1 MNEQPQPPQMPYQ
14 PAPPQGP
21 PTPPQQYGQPQ
32 QQLTPPQPMPGP
44 QPPMPGQAPMQPMMQ
59 QPMPPYQ
66 MPPKR
71 VNKGLLWGIIGGVV
85 GLILII
91 VAIVVSLIMFSGPS
105 ENDYMEAQKV
115 LDEAHTAYSDISD
128 KTYTLF
134 SSSTMNA
141 KGTDNSS
148 TIDSLKK
155 SKKTLDEKF
164 EKLSKMKAI
173 TGDKKV
179 KEKWDKLNAKR
190 DKFNKMIDFSIE
202 LGEKVLPA
210 FFKALQLDSFST
222 VSDINRA
229 ITDIDNISTSDADTK
244 QMMTEAANYLRAARD
259 YANAKS
265 SSSYSYDSSAYDKY
279 MDAADKFEAAHK
291 KWTNSVDKRT
301 DEAQIKDEVNDLIE
315 ALSHKGKDS

>member
-66 MPPKR
+66 MPPKG

-115 LDEAHTAYSDISD
+115 LDEAHPAYSDISD
-128 KTYTLF
+128 KIYALF
-134 SSSTMNA
+134 SSSG
-141 KGTDNSS
+141 KGTSNSS
-148 TIDSLKK
+148 AVDSLKK
-155 SKKTLDEKF
+155 SKQTLDEKF
-164 EKLSKMKAI
+164 DKLSKMKAI

-202 LGEKVLPA
+202 LSEKVLPTY
-210 FFKALQLDSFST
+210 FKVLQIDSYST
-222 VSDINRA
+222 VSDINRM
-229 ITDIDNISTSDADTK
+229 ITDIENISISDTDTK
-244 QMMTEAANYLRAARD
+244 QMMTEAASYLRAVRD

-265 SSSYSYDSSAYDKY
+265 SSSYSYDSNAYDKY
-279 MDAADKFEAAHK
+279 LDASDKFEAAHK

-301 DEAQIKDEVNDLIE
+301 DEAQIKNEVNDLIE
-315 ALSHKGKDS
+315 ELSHKGKDS

>member
-1 MNEQPQPPQMPYQ
+1 
-14 PAPPQGP
+14 
-21 PTPPQQYGQPQ
+21 
-32 QQLTPPQPMPGP
+32 
-44 QPPMPGQAPMQPMMQ
+44 MPGQAPMQPMMQ
-59 QPMPPYQ
+59 QPMRPYQ

-71 VNKGLLWGIIGGVV
+71 INKGLLWGIIGGVV
-85 GLILII
+85 GLVLIV
-91 VAIVVSLIMFSGPS
+91 VAIVVSLIVFSGPS
-105 ENDYMEAQKV
+105 DKDYMEAQKV

-134 SSSTMNA
+134 SSST
-141 KGTDNSS
+141 KGANNSS

-164 EKLSKMKAI
+164 DKLSKMKAI

-179 KEKWDKLNAKR
+179 KEKWDKLNEKR

-210 FFKALQLDSFST
+210 FFKALQLNSSST
-222 VSDINRA
+222 ISDINKA

-265 SSSYSYDSSAYDKY
+265 SSSYSYDSNAYDKY

>member
-21 PTPPQQYGQPQ
+21 PVPPQQYGQSQQPVPQ
-32 QQLTPPQPMPGP
+32 SAPGG

-71 VNKGLLWGIIGGVV
+71 MNKGLIWGIIGGAI
-85 GLILII
+85 GLVLII

-115 LDEAHTAYSDISD
+115 LDEAHPAYSDISD
-128 KTYTLF
+128 KIYALF
-134 SSSTMNA
+134 SSSG
-141 KGTDNSS
+141 KGTSNSS
-148 TIDSLKK
+148 AVDSLKK
-155 SKKTLDEKF
+155 SKQTLDEKF

-202 LGEKVLPA
+202 LSEKVLPTY
-210 FFKALQLDSFST
+210 FKVLQIDSYST
-222 VSDINRA
+222 VSDVNRM
-229 ITDIDNISTSDADTK
+229 ITDIENISISDADTK
-244 QMMTEAANYLRAARD
+244 QMMTEAASYLRAVRD

-265 SSSYSYDSSAYDKY
+265 SSSYSYDSNAYDKY
-279 MDAADKFEAAHK
+279 MDASDRFEAAHK

-301 DEAQIKDEVNDLIE
+301 DEAQIKNEVNDLIE
-315 ALSHKGKDS
+315 ELSHKGKDS

>member
-1 MNEQPQPPQMPYQ
+1 
-14 PAPPQGP
+14 
-21 PTPPQQYGQPQ
+21 
-32 QQLTPPQPMPGP
+32 
-44 QPPMPGQAPMQPMMQ
+44 MPGQAPMQPMMQ
-59 QPMPPYQ
+59 QPMQPYQ

-71 VNKGLLWGIIGGVV
+71 INKGLLWGIIGGVV
-85 GLILII
+85 GLVLIV
-91 VAIVVSLIMFSGPS
+91 VAIVVSLIVFSGPS
-105 ENDYMEAQKV
+105 DKDYMEAQKV

-134 SSSTMNA
+134 SSST
-141 KGTDNSS
+141 KGANNSS

-164 EKLSKMKAI
+164 DKLSKMKAI

-179 KEKWDKLNAKR
+179 KEKWDKLNEKR

-210 FFKALQLDSFST
+210 FFKALQLNSSST
-222 VSDINRA
+222 ISDINKA

-265 SSSYSYDSSAYDKY
+265 SSSYSYDSNAYDKY
-279 MDAADKFEAAHK
+279 MDAADRFEAAHK